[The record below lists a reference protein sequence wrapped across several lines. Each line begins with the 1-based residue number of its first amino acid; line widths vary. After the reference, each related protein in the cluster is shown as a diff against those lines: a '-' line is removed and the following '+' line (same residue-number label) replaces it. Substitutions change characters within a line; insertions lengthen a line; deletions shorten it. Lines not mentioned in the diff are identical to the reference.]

1 MSQELLRIID
11 GIARDKN
18 IDAETVFEDLEAA
31 MLSAIRKANPTV
43 EDVDVHMDRQ
53 TGEITAIVAGKPMA
67 IDKLG
72 RIAAQTAKQVMIQ
85 RIREAERD
93 SIYEEYLQRKGE
105 IVTGKTVRWEGGS
118 LIVDLGRTEAYL
130 PRSEQIPGESHGTD
144 ERIRAMVLDV
154 REDPGTVR
162 IILSRTHPDFI
173 RAMFELEVPE
183 VAEKIIEIKVLAREA
198 GYRTK
203 AAVNSL
209 DSKVDAVGACVGI
222 RGSRIKSIVEELG
235 GEKVD
240 IVRWNDSSKILIGN
254 SLKPAEVAEIALCF
268 ELGRATVV
276 VTDDQL
282 SLAIGKRG
290 QNVRLAAR
298 LTNWDIDILTPTEFN
313 AGLDNLEKAL
323 REVEGVDS
331 TIVDQIIAM
340 GMVNVLDVEEVGRE
354 PLIKELQMSAELAA
368 KIGEHCA
375 EAARR
380 IAEEQAQA
388 RADAEEQAKAKAD
401 AEKQAKADASAAA
414 SAAAAAAET
423 SAEKPTAAEAE
434 SPEPAAAS
442 ETSEEPTAQ
451 AEAEEGIASDEA
463 PGEQGDTDDKTP
475 TADQTEQ
482 PTEQDQTEDTESADA
497 PADDEQ
503 ADSPDQGEAEAE
515 EAIASNEA
523 PGEQGDTDDKTPTAD
538 QTEQPTEQDQTEDT
552 ESPDAPA
559 ADEQAD
565 SPDQAQ
571 GQSPQE
577 RNGEQT

>member
-1 MSQELLRIID
+1 MNQELLRIVD

-43 EDVDVHMDRQ
+43 EDISVHMDRQ
-53 TGEITAIVAGKPMA
+53 TGEITALVAGQQMA
-67 IDKLG
+67 IRQLG

-118 LIVDLGRTEAYL
+118 LIVDLGRTEACL

-235 GEKVD
+235 GEKID

-340 GMVNVLDVEEVGRE
+340 GMVNVLDVEEVGCE
-354 PLIKELQMSAELAA
+354 PLIKELQMSAELAG

-380 IAEEQAQA
+380 IAEEQA
-388 RADAEEQAKAKAD
+388 KAKAD
-401 AEKQAKADASAAA
+401 AEAAAA
-414 SAAAAAAET
+414 SAAAEAR
-423 SAEKPTAAEAE
+423 AEKPAAAEAE
-434 SPEPAAAS
+434 SPEPTAAS
-442 ETSEEPTAQ
+442 ETGEEPTAQ
-451 AEAEEGIASDEA
+451 DEPAGPEAEAGAQEPIASDEA
-463 PGEQGDTDDKTP
+463 PGEQPGTADKTP
-475 TADQTEQ
+475 KADQTEQ
-482 PTEQDQTEDTESADA
+482 PTEQDQTEDTE
-497 PADDEQ
+497 P
-503 ADSPDQGEAEAE
+503 
-515 EAIASNEA
+515 
-523 PGEQGDTDDKTPTAD
+523 
-538 QTEQPTEQDQTEDT
+538 
-552 ESPDAPA
+552 PDAA
-559 ADEQAD
+559 GADEQAD

-571 GQSPQE
+571 GESPQE